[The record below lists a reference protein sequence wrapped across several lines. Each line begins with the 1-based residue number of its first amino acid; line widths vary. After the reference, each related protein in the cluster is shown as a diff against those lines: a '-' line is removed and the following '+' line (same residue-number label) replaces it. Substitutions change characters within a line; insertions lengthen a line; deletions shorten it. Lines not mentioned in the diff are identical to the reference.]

1 MIILRSKLFFE
12 YGITSQDISNYAFG
26 NNLSKKDA
34 YNALKQQRS
43 NVGVAQNAFKD
54 NDKSTFKA
62 SVLQGSKDA
71 NGKLAQ
77 GVVGQSGGGNF
88 TVTSNKT
95 SSAQQAVQAQ
105 QAHAANTNRAWA
117 DKNKYANIKKQNQA
131 FTKGQQSGFQQG
143 QQSVGLK
150 QGAMNTWNNMSKGQK
165 IGAGVAAGAA
175 AIGATA
181 MIANSIKNKRKA
193 KEAEERAK
201 AAEAKARY

>member
-150 QGAMNTWNNMSKGQK
+150 QGAMNTWNNMSTAGK
-165 IGAGVAAGAA
+165 IGVGAA
-175 AIGATA
+175 AIGGTA
-181 MIANSIKNKRKA
+181 LIASSIINNKRKA

-201 AAEAKARY
+201 KAEAKARY